1 MNPIRVPRPLPQ
13 KPSEQRGEVE
23 SSKPTPAEQQAAE
36 RLGKPP
42 PQEAAR
48 KIDSPVHEQNEPQ
61 AGKQEEAEDFD
72 FPVIVFPSATWP
84 GPFDRRRVMEP
95 SEQRG
100 EAEPFQPNPAEQ
112 QAKERLGKPP
122 PKRRGR
128 PEKPL
133 ERTDTRELTL
143 GSLIRKYRAEKGMSM
158 RELAAQVGY
167 HPHSLSGIE
176 TNAKNPSSVKLWNI
190 AKSLEVSFEELLQA
204 PVHPRVPVPFWK
216 SPRFGG
222 IGRAPMRPAVFRGH
236 ERIGRRPSDENTQP
250 KP

>member
-1 MNPIRVPRPLPQ
+1 MSEFKVVHERQGVGPRIPKPEMPKQQPSTPDRTLYERLQRGRSRSGIAGGEAHNETYRRLQEFFEREPRGSTVFEGPLRVPRPLPQ
-13 KPSEQRGEVE
+13 NPGEHRGE
-23 SSKPTPAEQQAAE
+23 T
-36 RLGKPP
+36 
-42 PQEAAR
+42 
-48 KIDSPVHEQNEPQ
+48 
-61 AGKQEEAEDFD
+61 
-72 FPVIVFPSATWP
+72 
-84 GPFDRRRVMEP
+84 
-95 SEQRG
+95 
-100 EAEPFQPNPAEQ
+100 EPFQPNPAEQ

-133 ERTDTRELTL
+133 ERTDTGELPL

-158 RELAAQVGY
+158 KELAAQVGY

-190 AKSLEVSFEELLQA
+190 AKSLEVPVEELLQA
-204 PVHPRVPVPFWK
+204 PVHPKAPVPFWK

-222 IGRAPMRPAVFRGH
+222 IGRAPMRPAMFRGH
-236 ERIGRRPSDENTQP
+236 EHLSRRPSDEGTQA